1 MNHPPDR
8 PEPAAADPASAK
20 DHAPSADPTP
30 PDGSA
35 PIGAAHPR
43 LYEQIFYAATDA
55 LVVVDR
61 DGVIRLANRQSER
74 LFGHAASELVGRPI
88 EELIPQ
94 RFREGHRRHRS
105 LYAERPESRPMG
117 MNLALWAQH
126 ADGREFPVE
135 ISLSPFRLD
144 GATMVCANIRDVS
157 EVARVQ
163 DLLAR
168 ARQSN
173 AVADFGR
180 LALASKDI
188 GLIQREACDLVARLL
203 HVDYALVAQCGGAE
217 PLLAPGASHGLGD
230 AALAAAVARLADC
243 CRQDAAPLVQPMIID
258 DLGQA
263 APRAADDETE
273 AAPRS
278 ALVAPIPGDERTL
291 GLLMAGAQRT
301 RSFTRDD
308 ANFLQALANTIGAAM
323 QRSHTEEQLFQSQRL
338 EALGQLTGGV
348 AHDFNNLLTVVS
360 GNLQMLEERV
370 AADALSANLVKAA
383 LRATGRGADLT
394 RKLLAFAR
402 RQTLRPR
409 AIDAR
414 QLLASLADIL
424 ARTLGAN
431 IDVHSVVDDGLP
443 PIKADP
449 GMLDTALLNLAV
461 NARDAMPNGGTLV
474 FSARLADVDAGFAAR
489 ADGLAPGR
497 YLLVSVADSGAG
509 MSDEVLARAFEP
521 FFTTKEHGKG
531 SGLGLSLV
539 YGFAKQ
545 SGGHVQ
551 ATSAPGIGTTVNLY
565 LPVDRG
571 DALPRADFEAD
582 VPCHGGSETILVVE
596 DDEEVREIATAFL
609 RKLGYRVLEATDAQG
624 ALALLDREPGV
635 DLLFSDVVLRGGI
648 SGPALARE
656 ALARRPKLR
665 VAFASG
671 YARSALPWRAE
682 LGRGVELLSKPY
694 RIDQL
699 ARTLRR
705 ALDRAP
711 GERHRVDEADRRPR
725 EGRPPEE
732 A

>member
-521 FFTTKEHGKG
+521 FFTTKENGKG

-565 LPVDRG
+565 LPVDPG
-571 DALPRADFEAD
+571 EALPRTDFEAD
-582 VPCHGGSETILVVE
+582 VPCRGGSETILVVE

-609 RKLGYRVLEATDAQG
+609 RKLGYRVLEATGAQG
-624 ALALLDREPGV
+624 ALALLDREPGI
-635 DLLFSDVVLRGGI
+635 DLLFSDVVLRGGS

-671 YARSALPWRAE
+671 YPRSALPWRAE

>member
-8 PEPAAADPASAK
+8 PEPAAADPATATER
-20 DHAPSADPTP
+20 ALSADPAP
-30 PDGSA
+30 PGGSA
-35 PIGAAHPR
+35 PIGAAHPQ

-203 HVDYALVAQCGGAE
+203 HVDYALVAQCAGAE
-217 PLLAPGASHGLGD
+217 PLLAPAASHGLGD
-230 AALAAAVARLADC
+230 AALAAALARLAEC
-243 CRQDAAPLVQPMIID
+243 CRQDATPLVQPMIID

-263 APRAADDETE
+263 APRADDDETE

-308 ANFLQALANTIGAAM
+308 ANFMQALANTIGAAM
-323 QRSHTEEQLFQSQRL
+323 QRSRTEEQLFQSQRL

-348 AHDFNNLLTVVS
+348 AHDFNNLLTVIS

-402 RQTLRPR
+402 RQTLRPS

-521 FFTTKEHGKG
+521 FFTTKENGKG

-551 ATSAPGIGTTVNLY
+551 ATSTPGIGTTVNLY
-565 LPVDRG
+565 LPVDPG

-609 RKLGYRVLEATDAQG
+609 RKLGYRVLEATGAQG
-624 ALALLDREPGV
+624 ALALLDREPGI

-711 GERHRVDEADRRPR
+711 GELRGNHEAHRRPR
-725 EGRPPEE
+725 EERPPEE
-732 A
+732 E